1 MQYFELHALCQLSPD
16 SSSTCSLAHANMCVC
31 LGAGKFLIGKDGDVI
46 GRWFSTTKPEEIE
59 DEIVKALE
67 A

>member
-1 MQYFELHALCQLSPD
+1 LF
-16 SSSTCSLAHANMCVC
+16 SSCSLAHASTCAC
-31 LGAGKFLIGKDGDVI
+31 LGTGKFLIGKNGDVI

-59 DEIVKALE
+59 DDIVKALE